1 MDVGTVDAASAPAAD
16 PDRTHLSGG
25 ADAGARPSGTDR
37 ATLRPGHTFT
47 ARYTVLKLLG
57 SGGMGEVY
65 QAWDQVLA
73 APVALKIIRPA
84 LAGDPIA
91 AQQAT
96 ERFRREL
103 RLARQV
109 THPNVVRIHDL
120 GHVDDIDYLTMQF
133 VQGDDLEVVVN
144 RHGRLEVGRALAI
157 GRQIADGLAA
167 VHQAGIV
174 HRDLKPANVILDA
187 DDRAILADFGISRAL
202 NAATVHTLPG
212 SLMGTL
218 DYMAPEQARGEAV
231 DQRSDIYALGLILY
245 ELIAGGR
252 PRTKSDGGARVADRA
267 HRERSA
273 RAERGRAG
281 NRGGHGAPR
290 RAVPRARSVGSVSV
304 RRGRGRADLNRLGP
318 DGRVRAAAQ
327 GASFASRRVWWVG
340 AALAAAVALV
350 AGVWG
355 LAGRGAAPPAAP
367 REAVSVLIADFR
379 NDAEDPVFEGSLEQ
393 ALGVAMEGA
402 SFISAFPRRSAARG
416 GTTLDEADARLLAVK
431 EGVRIVLSGTI
442 ARAGAGFTIAVRA
455 LDPTSGN
462 IVQQA
467 MSSAAG
473 KADVLEAVGRVAE
486 SLRRDLG
493 DPLPADQLKAETF
506 SAASLKAL
514 QSVHDRSGA
523 LDSIAGTTKPYS
535 TTGRRSQRIRISG
548 ERMPGGLSRVRLG
561 SS

>member
-1 MDVGTVDAASAPAAD
+1 
-16 PDRTHLSGG
+16 
-25 ADAGARPSGTDR
+25 
-37 ATLRPGHTFT
+37 
-47 ARYTVLKLLG
+47 
-57 SGGMGEVY
+57 MGEVY

-73 APVALKIIRPA
+73 APVALKIIRPE

-144 RHGRLEVGRALAI
+144 RHGRLDVGRALAI

-252 PRTKSDGGARVADRA
+252 PRTKSDGGLASLIERIEKGPPALSAVVPGIAADTERLVARCLAPDPSDRYQSAADVA
-267 HRERSA
+267 
-273 RAERGRAG
+273 
-281 NRGGHGAPR
+281 
-290 RAVPRARSVGSVSV
+290 
-304 RRGRGRADLNRLGP
+304 ADLNRLGP
-318 DGRVRAAAQ
+318 DGRLRAAAQ
-327 GASFASRRVWWVG
+327 GASFAPRRIWWVG

-350 AGVWG
+350 AGTWG
-355 LAGRGAAPPAAP
+355 LAGRRAAPTAAP

-379 NDAEDPVFEGSLEQ
+379 NDAQDPVFEGSLEQ

-402 SFISAFPRRSAARG
+402 SFISAYPRRSAAG
-416 GTTLDEADARLLAVK
+416 EGTTLDEAAARLLAVK
-431 EGVRIVLSGTI
+431 EGVRIGTVWNDR
-442 ARAGAGFTIAVRA
+442 ARRRGIYGRRQGARP
-455 LDPTSGN
+455 DEREPT
-462 IVQQA
+462 
-467 MSSAAG
+467 AAG
-473 KADVLEAVGRVAE
+473 DVE
-486 SLRRDLG
+486 RRG
-493 DPLPADQLKAETF
+493 Q
-506 SAASLKAL
+506 
-514 QSVHDRSGA
+514 G
-523 LDSIAGTTKPYS
+523 
-535 TTGRRSQRIRISG
+535 
-548 ERMPGGLSRVRLG
+548 
-561 SS
+561 